1 METDAIH
8 ELTAAYALDAL
19 DEADEREYEDHL
31 ARCPRCREDLASLG
45 EAAAALAYA
54 PEAPPPPRAL
64 RDRIIEQARS
74 ERPNVVPLRRR
85 TMWVASTAAAVA
97 ACAALGLGLW
107 AASLSRSLD
116 RERARQASVAAILSD
131 PAARRLALSSG
142 HGSLVVGS
150 SGRAVLIV
158 SRLERLPNGKVY
170 EAWVVQNGK
179 PKRAGV
185 FYSRQTTTLL
195 TEPVPRGSQVLVT
208 PERAPGVDQPHNKP
222 LTGAQA

>member
-31 ARCPRCREDLASLG
+31 ARCPRCREELASLG
-45 EAAAALAYA
+45 EAAASLAYA
-54 PEAPPPPRAL
+54 PEGPAPPPAL
-64 RDRIIEQARS
+64 RERILEQARS

-85 TMWVASTAAAVA
+85 TMWIASAAAAVA

-107 AASLSRSLD
+107 AASLARSLD
-116 RERARQASVAAILSD
+116 RERARQASVASILAD
-131 PAARRLALSSG
+131 PSARRLALSSG

-150 SGRAVLIV
+150 GGRAVLVV
-158 SRLERLPNGKVY
+158 SGLERAPSGKVY
-170 EAWVVQNGK
+170 EAWVVQGGK
-179 PKRAGV
+179 PKPAGT
-185 FYSRQTTTLL
+185 FRSGQTAALL
-195 TEPVPRGSQVLVT
+195 TAPVPNGAKVLVT
-208 PERAPGVDQPHNKP
+208 QERSPGVDQPQGTP

>member
-54 PEAPPPPRAL
+54 PEAPPPPPAL
-64 RDRIIEQARS
+64 RDRILEQARS

-85 TMWVASTAAAVA
+85 TMWVASAAAAVA

-116 RERARQASVAAILSD
+116 RERARQASVSAILAD
-131 PAARRLALSSG
+131 PSAKRLALSSG
-142 HGSLVVGS
+142 HGSVVVGS

-179 PKRAGV
+179 PKRAGI
-185 FYSRQTTTLL
+185 FHSGQTTTLL
-195 TEPVPRGSQVLVT
+195 TLPVPSGSQVLVT
-208 PERAPGVDQPHNKP
+208 QERAPGVDQPHNKP
-222 LTGAQA
+222 VTGAQA